1 MEHFERNKFLF
12 GGYFQFQLA
21 VLCDIQLD
29 EQIAQNYSVC
39 DVQFQL
45 SNKRVRRSVLG
56 EDNQLSNVG
65 KNRRRE
71 VEQGGNALFLPTSRE
86 SSFPVYSRQ
95 RIRRLFRSTT
105 TTASAID
112 LFCCLA
118 KSPCDVSRSHSRPI
132 SLSLGSIS

>member
-1 MEHFERNKFLF
+1 MEHFEGNKFLF

-65 KNRRRE
+65 KNGRRE
-71 VEQGGNALFLPTSRE
+71 VEQGAVWRERALLAHKPRKQFSRVLTAAN
-86 SSFPVYSRQ
+86 SSIVQIDNDHCFRHRFVLLFGKKSM
-95 RIRRLFRSTT
+95 RRF
-105 TTASAID
+105 
-112 LFCCLA
+112 
-118 KSPCDVSRSHSRPI
+118 
-132 SLSLGSIS
+132 SITQ